1 MPRRNPRPKAKK
13 ETAASNKKPR
23 QRAKRKTR
31 ISRNA
36 VIHQGID
43 SFEPYADV

>member
-1 MPRRNPRPKAKK
+1 MPRRNPRPKARK
-13 ETAASNKKPR
+13 ETAKSSKKPKH
-23 QRAKRKTR
+23 RAKRRTR

-43 SFEPYADV
+43 SFEPYADI

>member
-1 MPRRNPRPKAKK
+1 MLRKNPRSKAKK
-13 ETAASNKKPR
+13 ETAASNKKPK
-23 QRAKRKTR
+23 QRAKRRVR